1 MGVYSIDFSVAFFLV
16 DIPPISLIPPIA
28 ELTLTSY
35 LAFTGEFCWAKNGW
49 LAHGYLTGM

>member
-1 MGVYSIDFSVAFFLV
+1 MGVYLIDFSFAFFLV

-35 LAFTGEFCWAKNGW
+35 LAFIGEFCWVAG
-49 LAHGYLTGM
+49 ARISYRDV